1 MWFLGKQCG
10 VERVWSMPLRSLRG
24 RAGLCQQPDQG
35 CVWDSLEGVVLGNQM
50 SQTSVTSAS

>member
-10 VERVWSMPLRSLRG
+10 VECVWSMPLRSLRG

-35 CVWDSLEGVVLGNQM
+35 CVWDSLKGVVLGNQM
-50 SQTSVTSAS
+50 SQTSVTS